1 VSHILRTK
9 IIDGHPCVILQPV
22 RPSVSVHDTVET
34 ALVLGR
40 VESLIEQGDDLGAL
54 KMIRDRLEAME

>member
-1 VSHILRTK
+1 MTHILRTK
-9 IIDGHPCVILQPV
+9 IIDGRPCVILQPV
-22 RPSVSVHDTVET
+22 RPSVSVQDTVET

-40 VESLIEQGDDLGAL
+40 VESLIEQGDYLGAM